1 MPLHSDNQSLPN
13 PSRRKI
19 LKSGLTTLLAAPLV
33 ASAKTNT
40 AMSTASAHSDPSAP
54 ISFAPRSGNPADI
67 SSLFETIKREA
78 SPEQLYKFLYL
89 MPKGGDIHHHLGGG
103 FLPSMW
109 YRVATDPKR
118 NGGQRFFTRYRI
130 TTMKM
135 HPLLNDPGESYI
147 FQWQTLNEKTYNRLS
162 AEFKTDFKL
171 LSDLNDQQRLA

>member
-1 MPLHSDNQSLPN
+1 MLLHSDNQSSLD

-19 LKSGLTTLLAAPLV
+19 LKGGLTTLLAAPLV
-33 ASAKTNT
+33 ASAKTST
-40 AMSTASAHSDPSAP
+40 AMSIASAHSSPSSKMP
-54 ISFAPRSGNPADI
+54 FAPASGNPADI

-109 YRVATDPKR
+109 YKIATDPKR

-135 HPLLNDPGESYI
+135 HPILNNRGKSHIY
-147 FQWQTLNEKTYNRLS
+147 QWQTLNEKTYNNWQS
-162 AEFKTDFKL
+162 YNSFFITKN
-171 LSDLNDQQRLA
+171 S